1 MTVERVG
8 LDQRRGSQRLNSRRL
23 RPIGRAG
30 WRINTTSASNRSAR
44 SIGWTEVRAGDV
56 GLPMAVQFDRFR
68 MSDSNLHLLQSP
80 ASLSGKRPCEGIFE
94 NYTDFVVRQALN
106 GESPGR
112 FGTGIFFLIADGFI
126 FVRQRFQR
134 PMKLWIAGDD
144 CQQ

>member
-8 LDQRRGSQRLNSRRL
+8 QHHGSQRSNSRRL

-30 WRINTTSASNRSAR
+30 
-44 SIGWTEVRAGDV
+44 TELRADDV
-56 GLPMAVQFDRFR
+56 GLPMAVQFDRCR
-68 MSDSNLHLLQSP
+68 MSDSNLYLLQSP

-94 NYTDFVVRQALN
+94 NCTDFVVRQALN
-106 GESPGR
+106 GESPAR

-134 PMKLWIAGDD
+134 LMELWIAGDD